1 MRFVVRAAL
10 VVAAAMAVT
19 AQTAASQTHMLV
31 VVGLGGE
38 ARHDDAFHEWA
49 TSLITSA
56 QDRFD
61 VPAANI
67 RYLAG
72 SPKHAAEAQG
82 RSTRAA
88 VERALTE
95 MAARAEP
102 DAVIFIVLIGHG
114 GEMGEPRL
122 NLTGP
127 DLTAGDVAIW
137 LTRFGTQTVALVNT
151 ASASG
156 EWVATLSGERRII
169 ITATRSAGER
179 YETVFGRHFAQAFAA
194 EDADTDKNGRLSLLE
209 AFEYARREVTRT
221 YESDGRMLT
230 EHALID
236 DDGDKKGS
244 IEPNSEGDGVAAAR
258 IFLDHGPTRTFTLE
272 GAANNPAL
280 AALLAKR
287 DSLERE
293 IAQLRTR
300 RSSMEAAAY
309 EQQLER
315 MLLELAVTTREIRER
330 GPR

>member
-10 VVAAAMAVT
+10 VVAAAIALT
-19 AQTAASQTHMLV
+19 APAATAQTHMLV

-49 TSLITSA
+49 TSLVASA
-56 QDRFD
+56 KERFN

-72 SPKHAAEAQG
+72 SPKYAAEAQG
-82 RSTRAA
+82 RSTREA

-114 GEMGEPRL
+114 GDVGEPRL

-127 DLTAGDVAIW
+127 DLTAGDLAIW
-137 LTRFGTQTVALVNT
+137 LTRFGTQTIAVVNT

-156 EWVATLSGERRII
+156 EWLQALSGERRII
-169 ITATRSAGER
+169 ITATRSSSER
-179 YETVFGRHFAQAFAA
+179 YETVFGRYFAQAFTAD
-194 EDADTDKNGRLSLLE
+194 DADTDKNSRLSLLE
-209 AFEYARREVTRT
+209 AFEYARREVVRT
-221 YESDGRMLT
+221 YESDDKMLS

-244 IEPNSEGDGVAAAR
+244 VEPSSEGDGVVAAR
-258 IFLDHGPTRTFTLE
+258 IFLDHGPTRAFTLE
-272 GAANNPAL
+272 GAANDPAL
-280 AALLAKR
+280 AALVTKR

-300 RSSMEAAAY
+300 RSSMETAAY

-315 MLLELAVTTREIRER
+315 MLLELAVTTRQIRER